1 MLRKS
6 DIIKVDQKRK
16 EIKKELYI
24 KLYEQLSRKIKQAVE
39 FSQKQVFLTVPGY
52 LIGYQ
57 PFDRF
62 QATSWI
68 HRQLKNGDFTVTQIS
83 DFVLHVSWV
92 ASSGTKE
99 GDERII
105 ECQEPEEEERDSFP
119 TLVNLRKAANKNR
132 KYFPGSH

>member
-1 MLRKS
+1 M
-6 DIIKVDQKRK
+6 DQKRK

-24 KLYEQLSRKIKQAVE
+24 KLYEQLSRKIRQAVE

-68 HRQLKNGDFTVTQIS
+68 RRQLKNGDFIVTQIS

-92 ASSGTKE
+92 TSTKDN
-99 GDERII
+99 DERIV
-105 ECQEPEEEERDSFP
+105 EYHHHQEPEEDSFP

>member
-6 DIIKVDQKRK
+6 DIIKADQKRK
-16 EIKKELYI
+16 DIKKELYI
-24 KLYEQLSRKIKQAVE
+24 KLYEQLSRKIRQAVE

-68 HRQLKNGDFTVTQIS
+68 CRQLKNGDFMVTQIS

-92 ASSGTKE
+92 TT
-99 GDERII
+99 DENKRIVFV
-105 ECQEPEEEERDSFP
+105 EEAEQEDSFP
-119 TLVNLRKAANKNR
+119 TLINLRKAANKNR